1 MSGRPL
7 PEDKDSRELA
17 TEIAGVLIQGK
28 AKDVTV
34 LDVRGITLISDYFVI
49 ASGRS
54 STQVKALARRV
65 LENIDTSRKVHV
77 EGQDL
82 GVWVLLDYGDVIV
95 HVFRDTERAFYGLER
110 LWGDAE
116 KLEVRQSEAD

>member
-1 MSGRPL
+1 M
-7 PEDKDSRELA
+7 A
-17 TEIAGVLIQGK
+17 TEIAGVLVQGK

-95 HVFRDTERAFYGLER
+95 HVFRDAERAFYGLER
-110 LWGDAE
+110 LWGDAA
-116 KLEVRQSEAD
+116 KVEVRQAEAD

>member
-1 MSGRPL
+1 MSERP
-7 PEDKDSRELA
+7 PAQDKDSRELA

-28 AKDVTV
+28 AKYVTV

-95 HVFRDTERAFYGLER
+95 HVFRDPERAFYGLER

-116 KLEVRQSEAD
+116 KIDVSQIRD